1 MSCEEDNEMV
11 NQSVRS
17 TSIVPTVVSVIAL
30 VVSGIALVCVLLLL
44 IISKVRT
51 GQGGSAT
58 AITNSAAM
66 SVVGMVFFTA
76 FTWIFAILGGF
87 IGLIML
93 VVDIAVKRGS
103 ILWMPITAIVLG
115 VISMLLSILA
125 F

>member
-1 MSCEEDNEMV
+1 MV

-66 SVVGMVFFTA
+66 SVVG
-76 FTWIFAILGGF
+76 
-87 IGLIML
+87 
-93 VVDIAVKRGS
+93 K
-103 ILWMPITAIVLG
+103 VL
-115 VISMLLSILA
+115 
-125 F
+125 